1 MNSTIVLK
9 ISVAFFIAFTSNS
22 IWFLIANRSSNN
34 VGIEV
39 KEILLSAATC
49 PVSCTDK
56 DGKHCCTK

>member
-22 IWFLIANRSSNN
+22 IWFLGVNRSSNN

-49 PVSCTDK
+49 PNTTKDK
-56 DGKHCCTK
+56 DGNSCSP